1 VLEVFGR
8 PTFLENISP
17 INFNVRKLDSNESL
31 EIVMMK
37 KSLILVSALTVLSS
51 SLLFSVSAQDAPT
64 PEQVAAAAAD
74 TRQSLFKIL
83 RFNLGPIAGMARGA
97 PFDAA
102 IAERNA
108 RRIAALAPMIPEVLA
123 QDTRGFDLETEAL
136 DKIWEGNLDDIG
148 VKAQALVDA
157 ANTFAGIA
165 AGGDR
170 AATIGAFRSLGGA
183 CANCHDT
190 YRVDNN

>member
-1 VLEVFGR
+1 MLKR
-8 PTFLENISP
+8 ST
-17 INFNVRKLDSNESL
+17 
-31 EIVMMK
+31 
-37 KSLILVSALTVLSS
+37 ILVTALTLFGSG
-51 SLLFSVSAQDAPT
+51 LLITVSAQDAPT

-74 TRQSLFKIL
+74 TRQSVFKLL
-83 RFNLGPIAGMARGA
+83 RHNLGPIAGMARGE

-108 RRIAALAPMIPEVLA
+108 RRIAALAPMIPELLTP
-123 QDTRGFDLETEAL
+123 DTRGFDVETEAL
-136 DKIWEGNLDDIG
+136 DLIWEGNLDDIG

-157 ANTFAGIA
+157 ANSFADVA
-165 AGGDR
+165 AGGDM
-170 AATIGAFRSLGGA
+170 AATLGAFRSLGGA

>member
-1 VLEVFGR
+1 
-8 PTFLENISP
+8 
-17 INFNVRKLDSNESL
+17 
-31 EIVMMK
+31 MK
-37 KSLILVSALTVLSS
+37 RSLILVSALTVLSS
-51 SLLFSVSAQDAPT
+51 SLLFSISAQDAPPT

-136 DKIWEGNLDDIG
+136 DVIWEDNLDDIA
-148 VKAQALVDA
+148 VKAQALIDA

-165 AGGDR
+165 AGGDP
-170 AATIGAFRSLGGA
+170 AATIGAFRALGGA

>member
-1 VLEVFGR
+1 MLKRSMV
-8 PTFLENISP
+8 
-17 INFNVRKLDSNESL
+17 
-31 EIVMMK
+31 
-37 KSLILVSALTVLSS
+37 LVSALTLLGSGMQLTVL
-51 SLLFSVSAQDAPT
+51 AQDAPPT

-74 TRQSLFKIL
+74 TRQSLFKLL
-83 RFNLGPIAGMARGA
+83 RHNLGPIAGMARGA

-108 RRIAALAPMIPEVLA
+108 LRIAALAPMIQELLTP
-123 QDTRGFDLETEAL
+123 DTREFDVETEAL
-136 DKIWEGNLDDIG
+136 DLIWEGNNLDDIG
-148 VKAQALVDA
+148 EKAQALIDA
-157 ANTFAGIA
+157 ANTFAGVA
-165 AGGDR
+165 AGGDQ

>member
-1 VLEVFGR
+1 MLKR
-8 PTFLENISP
+8 ST
-17 INFNVRKLDSNESL
+17 
-31 EIVMMK
+31 
-37 KSLILVSALTVLSS
+37 ILVSALTLLGS
-51 SLLFSVSAQDAPT
+51 SLLFTVSAQDAPT

-74 TRQSLFKIL
+74 TRQSVFKLL
-83 RFNLGPIAGMARGA
+83 RHNLGPLAGMARGA

-108 RRIAALAPMIPEVLA
+108 RRIAALAPMIPELLTP
-123 QDTRGFDLETEAL
+123 DTRGFDIETEAL
-136 DKIWEGNLDDIG
+136 DVIWEGNNLDDIG
-148 VKAQALVDA
+148 VKAQALIDA

-165 AGGDR
+165 AGGDQ

-190 YRVDNN
+190 YRVDND